1 MDSFDKIYSRYSRAL
16 MKFAMGMV
24 KDRARA
30 EDIVHNIF
38 IRLLSCGIEFESEAS
53 LRNWLYVCARN
64 EVISTLRSCWERK
77 VVRVDNYPETAEQV
91 SDDCGGGY
99 DISYLQSALGSM
111 PEKRA
116 EVFRLSKMERLPND
130 EIARRMG
137 ISVRTVEK
145 HLQLAF
151 KDIRHKVS

>member
-16 MKFAMGMV
+16 LMFVTGMV

-38 IRLLSCGIEFESEAS
+38 IRLLSCSIEFESEAS

-64 EVISTLRSCWERK
+64 EVVSTLRSCWERK

-130 EIARRMG
+130 EIARKMG

>member
-30 EDIVHNIF
+30 EDVVHNIF

-99 DISYLQSALGSM
+99 DISYLQNALGSM

-130 EIARRMG
+130 EIARKMG

>member
-77 VVRVDNYPETAEQV
+77 VVRVDSYPETAEQ
-91 SDDCGGGY
+91 SDDDSPRPDMSGAV
-99 DISYLQSALGSM
+99 QNALGSM

-130 EIARRMG
+130 EIARKMG